1 MRKSRADRDISYRTL
16 PEGNVTVKTDNGIF
30 AGSRERY
37 GSAARYII
45 AGGMTT
51 AVNFAVFALFF
62 EIFGMSVTASN
73 IISVAAAVIFAYIVN
88 KLYVF
93 RSRCPDMQNLA
104 KEFLKFVSAR
114 LLTMVA
120 EVGGVLLL
128 VDVLDMQAFAGKLLT
143 QIIVVAG
150 NYFISRLLVFTH
162 SKDHQLKK

>member
-1 MRKSRADRDISYRTL
+1 MR
-16 PEGNVTVKTDNGIF
+16 TDNGIF
-30 AGSRERY
+30 TRLRERY

-62 EIFGMSVTASN
+62 EIFGISVTVSN

-93 RSRCPDMQNLA
+93 HSKCPDVVSLA

-114 LLTMVA
+114 LLTMAA

-128 VDVLDMQAFAGKLLT
+128 VDVLNMQAFAGKLLT

>member
-1 MRKSRADRDISYRTL
+1 M
-16 PEGNVTVKTDNGIF
+16 KTDNGIF
-30 AGSRERY
+30 MRLRERY

-62 EIFGMSVTASN
+62 EMFGISVTASN

-93 RSRCPDMQNLA
+93 RSRCPDTHALA

-114 LLTMVA
+114 LLTMAA

-128 VDVLDMQAFAGKLLT
+128 VDVLGMQAFAGKLLT
-143 QIIVVAG
+143 QIIVVSG
-150 NYFISRLLVFTH
+150 NYFISRMLVFTH
-162 SKDHQLKK
+162 TRYHPQKK

>member
-1 MRKSRADRDISYRTL
+1 M
-16 PEGNVTVKTDNGIF
+16 KTDNGIF
-30 AGSRERY
+30 MRLRERY

-62 EIFGMSVTASN
+62 EMFGISVTASN

-93 RSRCPDMQNLA
+93 RSRCPDTHALA

-114 LLTMVA
+114 LLTMA
-120 EVGGVLLL
+120 
-128 VDVLDMQAFAGKLLT
+128 A
-143 QIIVVAG
+143 
-150 NYFISRLLVFTH
+150 
-162 SKDHQLKK
+162 

>member
-1 MRKSRADRDISYRTL
+1 M
-16 PEGNVTVKTDNGIF
+16 KTDNGIF
-30 AGSRERY
+30 AGLKERY

-62 EIFGMSVTASN
+62 EIFSMSVTVSN

-93 RSRCPDMQNLA
+93 RSRCPVMQALA
-104 KEFLKFVSAR
+104 KEFLMFVSAR
-114 LLTMVA
+114 LLTMIA

-128 VDVLDMQAFAGKLLT
+128 VDVLGMQAFAGKLLT
-143 QIIVVAG
+143 QIIIVAG

-162 SKDHQLKK
+162 TKDHSQKK

>member
-1 MRKSRADRDISYRTL
+1 MR
-16 PEGNVTVKTDNGIF
+16 TDNGIF
-30 AGSRERY
+30 IRLRERY

-51 AVNFAVFALFF
+51 AVNFAVFALFV
-62 EIFGMSVTASN
+62 EIFGISVTVSN

-93 RSRCPDMQNLA
+93 RSRCPDMQALA

-114 LLTMVA
+114 LLTMIA

-128 VDVLDMQAFAGKLLT
+128 VDVMGMHAFTGKLLT

-162 SKDHQLKK
+162 RKDQPQKK

>member
-1 MRKSRADRDISYRTL
+1 M
-16 PEGNVTVKTDNGIF
+16 KTDNGIF

-93 RSRCPDMQNLA
+93 RSRCPDMQTLA
-104 KEFLKFVSAR
+104 NEFLKFVSAR

>member
-93 RSRCPDMQNLA
+93 RSRCPDMQTLSLIHI
-104 KEFLKFVSAR
+104 FCSD
-114 LLTMVA
+114 LLIRRVIPPA
-120 EVGGVLLL
+120 LPPELGIIYDLLSL
-128 VDVLDMQAFAGKLLT
+128 
-143 QIIVVAG
+143 
-150 NYFISRLLVFTH
+150 S
-162 SKDHQLKK
+162 

>member
-1 MRKSRADRDISYRTL
+1 M
-16 PEGNVTVKTDNGIF
+16 
-30 AGSRERY
+30 
-37 GSAARYII
+37 
-45 AGGMTT
+45 
-51 AVNFAVFALFF
+51 
-62 EIFGMSVTASN
+62 
-73 IISVAAAVIFAYIVN
+73 IFAYIVN

-93 RSRCPDMQNLA
+93 RSRCPDMQTLA
-104 KEFLKFVSAR
+104 KEFLKFVSTR

-143 QIIVVAG
+143 QIIVVSG

>member
-1 MRKSRADRDISYRTL
+1 M
-16 PEGNVTVKTDNGIF
+16 KTDNGIF
-30 AGSRERY
+30 AGLRERY

-93 RSRCPDMQNLA
+93 RSRCHDMQTLA

>member
-1 MRKSRADRDISYRTL
+1 M
-16 PEGNVTVKTDNGIF
+16 KTDNGIF

>member
-1 MRKSRADRDISYRTL
+1 M
-16 PEGNVTVKTDNGIF
+16 KTDNVIF
-30 AGSRERY
+30 ARLRERY

-62 EIFGMSVTASN
+62 EIAGISVTVSN
-73 IISVAAAVIFAYIVN
+73 IISVSAAVIFAYIVN

-93 RSRCPDMQNLA
+93 RSRCPDVPSLA

-114 LLTMVA
+114 LLTMAA

-128 VDVLDMQAFAGKLLT
+128 VDVLGIQAFAGKLLT
-143 QIIVVAG
+143 QIIVVAS
-150 NYFISRLLVFTH
+150 NYFISRLLVFSHRTEH
-162 SKDHQLKK
+162 PQKK

>member
-1 MRKSRADRDISYRTL
+1 MR
-16 PEGNVTVKTDNGIF
+16 TDNSIF
-30 AGSRERY
+30 TRLGKRY

-62 EIFGMSVTASN
+62 GVFGISVTASN

-93 RSRCPDMQNLA
+93 RSRCPDVPSLA

-128 VDVLDMQAFAGKLLT
+128 VDALGMQAFAGKLMT

-162 SKDHQLKK
+162 RKDHREQEN